1 MASHTFTVK
10 TAGRHQVVDI
20 TAQVARF
27 VAQEAPAE
35 AICCVYVPHATAAI
49 TINENADPQV
59 CEDILDALGRLVPRG
74 VWRHDRVDGNADAHI
89 KAAMI
94 GPGQAIPVQDGKL
107 LLGTWQAIML
117 VELDGPRTRTVH
129 VTLR

>member
-10 TAGRHQVVDI
+10 TDRRQQIVDI
-20 TAQVARF
+20 TAEVARF
-27 VAQEAPAE
+27 VARQAPAE
-35 AICCVYVPHATAAI
+35 GLCSVYVPHATAAI

-59 CEDILDALGRLVPRG
+59 CEDILDALGKLIPQG

-89 KAAMI
+89 KAAVI
-94 GPGQAIPVQDGKL
+94 GPGQAIPVKNGKL

-117 VELDGPRTRTVH
+117 VELDGPRTRTIH
-129 VTLR
+129 LTLR

>member
-1 MASHTFTVK
+1 MPIHTFTVK
-10 TAGRHQVVDI
+10 TQRRTQMVDI
-20 TAQVARF
+20 TAEVAKF
-27 VAQEAPAE
+27 VATHAPPE
-35 AICCVYVPHATAAI
+35 GICSVYVPHATAAI

-59 CEDILDALGRLVPRG
+59 CEDILEALGKVAPQG

-89 KAAMI
+89 KASLI
-94 GPGQAIPVQDGKL
+94 GSGQSIPVRGGKL

-129 VTLR
+129 LTLR

>member
-1 MASHTFTVK
+1 MPTQTFTVR
-10 TAGRHQVVDI
+10 TNRRHQIVDI
-20 TAQVARF
+20 TAEVARF
-27 VAQEAPAE
+27 VAQDAPAE
-35 AICCVYVPHATAAI
+35 ALCSVYVPHATAAV

-59 CEDILDALGRLVPRG
+59 CEDILDALGKLVPQG

-89 KAAMI
+89 KAAVI
-94 GPGQAIPVQDGKL
+94 GPGQTIPVKGGKL

-129 VTLR
+129 LTLR

>member
-1 MASHTFTVK
+1 MPTHTFTVK
-10 TAGRHQVVDI
+10 TARRRQIVDI

-27 VAQEAPAE
+27 VAQHAPAE
-35 AICCVYVPHATAAI
+35 GICCVYAPHATAAV

-59 CEDILDALGRLVPRG
+59 CEDILDALGKLVPQG
-74 VWRHDRVDGNADAHI
+74 VWRHARVDGNAAAHI
-89 KAAMI
+89 KAAI
-94 GPGQAIPVQDGKL
+94 VGPGQAIPVQDGKL

>member
-10 TAGRHQVVDI
+10 TQRRSQIVDI
-20 TAQVARF
+20 TAEVARF
-27 VAQEAPAE
+27 VAKHAPE
-35 AICCVYVPHATAAI
+35 EGLCSVYVPHATAAI

-59 CEDILDALGRLVPRG
+59 CEDILDALGKLAPQG

-89 KAAMI
+89 KASLI
-94 GPGQAIPVQDGKL
+94 GPGQAIPVRGGKL

>member
-10 TAGRHQVVDI
+10 TARRRQIVDI
-20 TAQVARF
+20 TVQVARF
-27 VAQEAPAE
+27 VAQQGPAE
-35 AICCVYVPHATAAI
+35 GICCVYAPHATAAVA
-49 TINENADPQV
+49 INENADPQV
-59 CEDILDALGRLVPRG
+59 CDDILDALGKLIPQG

-89 KAAMI
+89 QAAIM
-94 GPGQAIPVQDGKL
+94 GPGQAIPVKDGKL

-117 VELDGPRTRTVH
+117 VELDGPRTRTIH

>member
-1 MASHTFTVK
+1 VATHTFTVK
-10 TAGRHQVVDI
+10 TARRQQIVDI
-20 TAQVARF
+20 TTQVARF
-27 VAQEAPAE
+27 VAQHAPAE
-35 AICCVYVPHATAAI
+35 AICCVYAPHATAAV

-59 CEDILDALGRLVPRG
+59 CDDILDALGKLVPQG

-89 KAAMI
+89 KSAI
-94 GPGQAIPVQDGKL
+94 VGPGQAIPVQNGKL

-129 VTLR
+129 LTLR